1 MSVLEGPG
9 MSYGKLPQ
17 SRSRLLLLL
26 LAFVSI
32 CAAAAPSKAIT
43 VNQVDDFQDD
53 TTQHWSGADP
63 TQIPDSGPS
72 GTGDFALHVT
82 ATGSDSRGGK
92 LLAFNQEFQWNGNW
106 TAAGVARIAMDVRNP
121 NQFPLAM
128 RVGIS
133 GPGRFTFNGTG
144 DVHVSTNPILI
155 PADNTWH
162 SVVFPVLAADFTSLN
177 PQSDITAALAEVT
190 HLRILHNLAVQ
201 FVGAQVSGSFYV
213 DNIRAL
219 RPSEQLPGDYN
230 QDGAVDAADYVVWRK
245 NNGSPGDYDTWK
257 SNFGRSNASG
267 AHLDASG
274 LAISSVPEPGA
285 LLLLLSTMASLSAA
299 VPRRRESAN

>member
-1 MSVLEGPG
+1 MSELEGPG

-155 PADNTWH
+155 PADNSWH

-219 RPSEQLPGDYN
+219 ALPGDYDQN
-230 QDGAVDAADYVVWRK
+230 DAVDAADYVVWRK
-245 NNGSPGDYDTWK
+245 NDGSPGGYGMWRN
-257 SNFGRSNASG
+257 NFGRSTANG
-267 AHLDASG
+267 AQFHASG

-299 VPRRRESAN
+299 VSRCRESAN